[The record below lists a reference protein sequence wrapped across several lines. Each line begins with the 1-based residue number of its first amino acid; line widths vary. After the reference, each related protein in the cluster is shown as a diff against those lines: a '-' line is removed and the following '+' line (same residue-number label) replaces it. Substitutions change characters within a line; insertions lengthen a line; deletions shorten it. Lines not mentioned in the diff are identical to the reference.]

1 MFKVI
6 QFRAGAPDKFR
17 QFTSGEYV
25 LVKLNNKNLVD
36 LSLDDLK
43 RVDDH
48 TYFLSTSELD
58 IPYAAT
64 LPKHIQKRCML
75 PQTAKGIIDYEKFVP
90 KDSQFYQN
98 LENVTG
104 FFYGLK
110 QVYHPSEFCFI
121 YDNLRY
127 DDKYALKVTKGT
139 GGSRGVVVI
148 NSSRIPQGGA
158 REQYQTLTKALV
170 DSVIE
175 VANEY
180 SANIMVQKLSYP
192 NLIDYRKFCAEY
204 ILRNGKLV
212 VYKWEEPVGDSTNYD
227 HLTIIR
233 NEFTDEWINKLVNY
247 MLSLGIT
254 DGIFGIDGYTDYH
267 DFCSICEQ
275 NWRQENCLFE
285 FEALGLDF
293 IEMYLHP
300 EVDWLSKVPYGEH
313 KVIRYWRAAI
323 FDINNDKEWESQFH
337 EQY

>member
-25 LVKLNNKNLVD
+25 LVKLDNKNLVD

-43 RVDDH
+43 RVDNH

-64 LPKHIQKRCML
+64 LPKDIQKRCML
-75 PQTAKGIIDYEKFVP
+75 PQTAEGIINYEKFVP
-90 KDSQFYQN
+90 KDSKFYKE
-98 LENVTG
+98 LELHTD
-104 FFYGLK
+104 FFYGLQYVFYPRDFK
-110 QVYHPSEFCFI
+110 DIYEHLKSE
-121 YDNLRY
+121 
-127 DDKYALKVTKGT
+127 DKFALKVTKGS

-148 NSSRIPQGGA
+148 NSERIPQGSA
-158 REQYQTLTKALV
+158 REQYQTLTETLV
-170 DSVIE
+170 KSVID

-180 SANIMVQKLSYP
+180 QANIMVQKLSYP
-192 NLIDYRKFCAEY
+192 NLVGYKKYCAEY

-233 NEFTDEWINKLVNY
+233 NDYTDKMIEQLANY

-254 DGIFGIDGYTDYH
+254 DGIFGIDGYTNYE

-323 FDINNDKEWESQFH
+323 FDIKNDKEWEKQFH

>member
-25 LVKLNNKNLVD
+25 LIKLNNKNLVD
-36 LSLDDLK
+36 LSLDDLSK
-43 RVDDH
+43 LDEE
-48 TYFLSTSELD
+48 TYLLSTSELD

-64 LPKHIQKRCML
+64 LPLNIQKRCML
-75 PQTAKGIIDYEKFVP
+75 PQTAEGIIDYDKFVP
-90 KDSQFYQN
+90 KCSEFY
-98 LENVTG
+98 
-104 FFYGLK
+104 YGLED
-110 QVYHPSEFCFI
+110 HTEFYYGLMRIFDPKDFDII
-121 YDNLRY
+121 YDRIATL
-127 DDKYALKVTKGT
+127 DKYALKVAKGS
-139 GGSRGVVVI
+139 GGSRGVIVI
-148 NSSRIPQGGA
+148 NSERIPQGNA
-158 REQYQTLTKALV
+158 REQYQTLTQELV
-170 DSVIE
+170 DNVIK
-175 VANEY
+175 VAKEY
-180 SANIMVQKLSYP
+180 DSPIILQHLGYP
-192 NLIDYRKFCAEY
+192 NLNDYRKYCAEY

-233 NEFTDEWINKLVNY
+233 NEYTDKMIEQLSNY

-254 DGIFGIDGYTDYH
+254 DGIFGIDGYTNYA

-323 FDINNDKEWESQFH
+323 FDINNGKEWEKQFH
-337 EQY
+337 E